1 MSNINWDDNAKRAAC
16 LFYDFIDEQGV
27 SYASPDKMQRDFF
40 DWLALPQQKT
50 VADEGE
56 KWTHVTSE
64 GEECKIV
71 VSKQDNFG
79 CVVILKKDWGYSEY
93 ALRKLKPIKPKLR
106 QDTIDALR
114 GFYEWMLA
122 GQKSGLTEDLI
133 EEFISEHDII

>member
-56 KWTHVTSE
+56 KWTHTIDGLKVRFLVDGPDE
-64 GEECKIV
+64 AGEV
-71 VSKQDNFG
+71 PVASD
-79 CVVILKKDWGYSEY
+79 DGYYRIFDVDQLE
-93 ALRKLKPIKPKLR
+93 PIKPKL
-106 QDTIDALR
+106 T
-114 GFYEWMLA
+114 
-122 GQKSGLTEDLI
+122 KSQAWDKICE
-133 EEFISEHDII
+133 SEHEFDIVNRIKQMYDII